1 MASSFV
7 VYYSI
12 TSLFATHLQRDLGLS
27 PGLVATPI
35 ALHNLIAFLAMGLWG
50 AAADRIGRR
59 WAMIVPACLGILVA
73 PTYLFNGSYVVIV
86 AGFALQGA
94 CGGAIYSQNPSYLTE
109 RFPTE
114 VRATAAGFCYH
125 QGAIWAGFVA
135 PVIAYF
141 AVERHLGFAV
151 PMAAGTIGA
160 SVLFVIVLLL
170 GPETK
175 GKVLQAEI
183 ALA

>member
-1 MASSFV
+1 M
-7 VYYSI
+7 
-12 TSLFATHLQRDLGLS
+12 
-27 PGLVATPI
+27 
-35 ALHNLIAFLAMGLWG
+35 
-50 AAADRIGRR
+50 
-59 WAMIVPACLGILVA
+59 
-73 PTYLFNGSYVVIV
+73 
-86 AGFALQGA
+86 
-94 CGGAIYSQNPSYLTE
+94 
-109 RFPTE
+109 
-114 VRATAAGFCYH
+114 
-125 QGAIWAGFVA
+125 A

-160 SVLFVIVLLL
+160 SVLFVIALLL